1 MPAELLDTPFF
12 KKVKR
17 VDPMNYRH
25 VVTATNL
32 ENQVSKRMYSCQATR
47 YKYQSELRIIYSINL
62 FLSSLTNDVLKNFD
76 EGLLNGMF

>member
-32 ENQVSKRMYSCQATR
+32 ENQVSKRMYSSQATR
-47 YKYQSELRIIYSINL
+47 YKIFISLNSE
-62 FLSSLTNDVLKNFD
+62 
-76 EGLLNGMF
+76 